1 MNVTNNHDIDCQY
14 SKEIQTD
21 EYGKVQIENENA
33 LSYFWHM
40 KSTDG
45 ATRRLWTTNITKPYN
60 CTFTL
65 SDGIVNCQ
73 STIER
78 YVMAPG
84 VIRKPIKVINFKF
97 TTSFYDCTYYRCLL
111 MVQNM

>member
-1 MNVTNNHDIDCQY
+1 MNISIFPATLSLKVTNNHDIDCQY
-14 SKEIQTD
+14 SKEIQSD

-40 KSTDG
+40 RSTDG
-45 ATRRLWTTNITKPYN
+45 ATRRLWTTDITKPYN

-73 STIER
+73 NTIER

-97 TTSFYDCTYYRCLL
+97 TQL
-111 MVQNM
+111 MSRMK